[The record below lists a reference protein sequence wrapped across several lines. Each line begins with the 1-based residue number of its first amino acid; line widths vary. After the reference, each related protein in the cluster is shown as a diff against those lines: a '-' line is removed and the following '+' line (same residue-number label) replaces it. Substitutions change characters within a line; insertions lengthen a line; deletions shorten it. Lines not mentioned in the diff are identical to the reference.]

1 MSGIVGSRHN
11 IRGSGLVGS
20 LGTDGQVFTSAGA
33 GTGAV
38 FEDAAGG
45 GSMNLIK
52 TLTLSGDDDLSFVN
66 GSAGVV
72 LDSTYNVYVFTF
84 SHIHGSV
91 INYVLQWNGSTDTG
105 SSYDVSKTQFANRTS
120 KCSGSS
126 HAPVDDTGES
136 LHRGTGGAHMN
147 NSLGIDAN
155 ECCAGQLRIFNPSNT
170 TFYKMYDSWTGNTH
184 SGSDCF
190 YGWITGGMIET
201 TSAVDAIQFS
211 MTESATMDAGVIS
224 MYGITK

>member
-45 GSMNLIK
+45 GAWTLIK
-52 TLTLSGDDDLSFVN
+52 SLTASGDDDLSFVN
-66 GSAGVV
+66 GSADVV
-72 LDSTYNVYVFTF
+72 LDTTYNVYCFTF
-84 SHIHGSV
+84 SNMHGSV
-91 INYVLQWNGSTDTG
+91 INYVLQWNGSTDAG
-105 SSYDVSKTQFANRTS
+105 SNYNVSKTQFANRTW

-126 HAPVDDTGES
+126 GAPTDDSGES

-155 ECCAGQLRIFNPSNT
+155 ECCAGQLWLYNPGST
-170 TFYKMYDSWTGNTH
+170 TFYKMYQSWTGNTH
-184 SGSDCF
+184 SGSDCL

-211 MTESATMDAGVIS
+211 MTESSTMDAGVIS
-224 MYGITK
+224 MYGISK